1 IYINL
6 HFFTTEITRYSDL
19 EYRRNNNNR
28 YESSMEVIDDFISQ
42 TKDQEFIDKA
52 AKLHVLINTYCSN
65 KKDYKILAL
74 TINDMIASMYATL
87 RYKDHHFAVRH
98 PKGFLDYKQ
107 FNQCYDKIEKE
118 IIKDMD
124 LGHIPIND
132 KDIIKF
138 AKEELHSKI
147 N

>member
-1 IYINL
+1 FSMLSIYITYTNGRRQAKISKLEEILSAFFYYKTIYINL

-74 TINDMIASMYATL
+74 TIN
-87 RYKDHHFAVRH
+87 
-98 PKGFLDYKQ
+98 
-107 FNQCYDKIEKE
+107 
-118 IIKDMD
+118 
-124 LGHIPIND
+124 
-132 KDIIKF
+132 
-138 AKEELHSKI
+138 
-147 N
+147 